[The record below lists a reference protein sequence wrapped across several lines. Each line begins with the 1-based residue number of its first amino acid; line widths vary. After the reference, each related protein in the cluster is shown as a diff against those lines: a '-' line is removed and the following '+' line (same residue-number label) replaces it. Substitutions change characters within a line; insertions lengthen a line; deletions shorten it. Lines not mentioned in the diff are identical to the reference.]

1 VYNRSVGL
9 FRGFLAPF
17 RGAIY
22 VARERMW
29 RHLVAPILVNLALG
43 VGTLVA
49 ASRFWRQDLAEMLAK
64 SPVVGWIFV
73 GVMTV
78 LGGVMLFI
86 LLQPLVN
93 AVFCDRLAEAVEKR
107 VRGSAPA
114 VPLLASV
121 GRALAHGLLKLVL
134 YGLALGVG
142 LALTALTGV
151 GSLVGVA
158 LGAIF
163 LAYDGFDYPLA
174 RRGATFAGK
183 WAYLAKNP
191 GLTLGYG
198 LGSYVLYLVPLAFL
212 VAPPF
217 AAVGA
222 TLAFLETD
230 AKKTARRTIAT
241 PDGPPGG
248 PAKDDREM
256 SDGILGSTPSR
267 STQSG

>member
-1 VYNRSVGL
+1 VGL

-29 RHLVAPILVNLALG
+29 KHVVAPIIVNLVLG
-43 VGTLVA
+43 AGTLVA
-49 ASRFWRQDLAEMLAK
+49 AARFWRQDLAEVLTK

-78 LGGVMLFI
+78 LGSVVLFI
-86 LLQPLVN
+86 LLQPLMN
-93 AVFCDRLAEAVEKR
+93 AIFCDRLAEHVEKR
-107 VRGSAPA
+107 VRGSAPSM
-114 VPLLASV
+114 PLLPSI
-121 GRALAHGLLKLVL
+121 GKALAHGLLKLVF
-134 YGLALGVG
+134 YGIAFGVG
-142 LALTALTGV
+142 LALTAVTGV
-151 GSLVGVA
+151 GSLVGVG

-174 RRGATFAGK
+174 RRGASFGAK

-191 GLTLGYG
+191 GLAVGYG
-198 LGSYVLYLVPLAFL
+198 LGTFVLYLVPLAFL

-222 TLAFLETD
+222 TLAYLEADTRATARGAKTPAGPG
-230 AKKTARRTIAT
+230 AKKLPGK
-241 PDGPPGG
+241 PDDKPVSEAHNPIDIS
-248 PAKDDREM
+248 A
-256 SDGILGSTPSR
+256 S
-267 STQSG
+267 